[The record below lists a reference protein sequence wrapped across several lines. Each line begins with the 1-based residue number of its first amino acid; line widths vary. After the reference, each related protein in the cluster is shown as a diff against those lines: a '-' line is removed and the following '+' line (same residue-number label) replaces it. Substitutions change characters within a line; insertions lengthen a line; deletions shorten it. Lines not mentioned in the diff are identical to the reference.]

1 VEFTSGPKKLEG
13 AMAKVPSLKDQ
24 LGEPVA
30 GHGLLD
36 RRFFLQTGA
45 AIMSATATYGVAH
58 AQSIGSSSP
67 ATMLKPGAG
76 FTGYGVPSH
85 WRDNVQRIVPQNV
98 PPARINTGS
107 SRTPWQLLEG
117 TITPGGLHYVRNHN
131 GTPDINPDDHT
142 LIIHGLVK
150 QPLAFT
156 LETLLRYPMRT
167 EIHFMECAGNSG
179 GMNGPQPPQQTV
191 GDIHGLLSGSE
202 WTGVKLSTLLD
213 EAGVDPKGTWILAE
227 GADGVGMSRS
237 IPVWKAM
244 DDAMIALYQN
254 GEPIRPEQGFPMR
267 LLLPGFEGNTNV
279 KWLRRLKVVDGPI
292 YTKDETSRY
301 TMLMPDGKA
310 REFMLQ
316 MEPKSMIIKPSFGM
330 NMRGPGYYEI
340 SGVAWSGLGRVTKVD
355 VSADGG
361 KSWTQTA
368 LTGPVLSKAL
378 TRFRLP
384 WMWDGQPATLM
395 SRTTDEK
402 GMVQKTH
409 ADWAAQYAPRQNFHF
424 SAIQSWAIA
433 ADGKVSNVYV

>member
-1 VEFTSGPKKLEG
+1 
-13 AMAKVPSLKDQ
+13 MAKVPTLQDE

-30 GHGLLD
+30 GNGLLH

-45 AIMSATATYGVAH
+45 AIAATAAATGVAR
-58 AQSIGSSSP
+58 AESIGAGSP
-67 ATMLKPGAG
+67 PTMLKPGAG

-85 WRDNVQRIVPQNV
+85 WRDTIQRIVPANV
-98 PPARINTGS
+98 PPGRENTGS
-107 SRTPWQLLEG
+107 SRTPWQMLEG

-131 GTPDINPDDHT
+131 GTPDIDPDKHE
-142 LIIHGLVK
+142 LMIHGMVK
-150 QPLAFT
+150 QPLVFT
-156 LETLLRYPMRT
+156 LDSLLRYPMRT

-179 GMNGPQPPQQTV
+179 GMNAPQAPQQTV

-202 WTGVKLSTLLD
+202 WTGVKLSTLL
-213 EAGVDPKGTWILAE
+213 EETGVDPKATWILAE

-237 IPVWKAM
+237 HPVWKAM

-279 KWLRRLKVVDGPI
+279 KWLRRLKVIDTPM

-301 TMLMPDGKA
+301 TELMPDGKA

-316 MEPKSMIIKPSFGM
+316 MEPKSIIVKPSFGM
-330 NMRGPGYYEI
+330 NMRGQGYYEI
-340 SGVAWSGLGRVTKVD
+340 SGVAWSGLGRVAKVD

-361 KSWTQTA
+361 KSWTEAA

-384 WMWDGQPATLM
+384 WMWDGQPVTLM
-395 SRTTDEK
+395 SRTTDET
-402 GMVQKTH
+402 GAVQKTH
-409 ADWAAQYAPRQNFHF
+409 AEWAAQYAPRQNFHF

-433 ADGKVSNVYV
+433 SDGKVSNIYV

>member
-1 VEFTSGPKKLEG
+1 
-13 AMAKVPSLKDQ
+13 MAKVPTLKNQ

-30 GHGLLD
+30 GNGLLD

-45 AIMSATATYGVAH
+45 AIMGATASLGA
-58 AQSIGSSSP
+58 ARAESIGAVSP
-67 ATMLKPGAG
+67 PTMLTPGAG

-85 WRDNVQRIVPQNV
+85 WRDNIQRIVPTGV
-98 PPARINTGS
+98 PPARANTGS
-107 SRTPWQLLEG
+107 SRTPLHMLEG

-131 GTPDINPDDHT
+131 GTPDIDPEKHQ
-142 LIIHGLVK
+142 LLIHGMVK
-150 QPLAFT
+150 QPLEFN
-156 LETLLRYPMRT
+156 LETLLRYPMRS

-179 GMNGPQPPQQTV
+179 GMNAPQAPQQTV
-191 GDIHGLLSGSE
+191 GDIHGLLSCSE

-213 EAGVDPKGTWILAE
+213 EAGLDPKAPWILAE

-237 IPVWKAM
+237 VPVWKAM

-279 KWLRRLKVVDGPI
+279 KWLRRLKVLDTPM
-292 YTKDETSRY
+292 YTRDETSRY
-301 TMLMPDGKA
+301 TELMPDGRA

-316 MEPKSMIIKPSFGM
+316 MEPKSVIVKPSFGM
-330 NMRGPGYYEI
+330 AMRGAGYYEI
-340 SGVAWSGLGRVTKVD
+340 SGLAWSGLGRVSKVE
-355 VSADGG
+355 VSADSGR
-361 KSWTQTA
+361 SWAEAA
-368 LTGPVLSKAL
+368 LTGPVLPKAL

-384 WMWDGQPATLM
+384 WMWNGQPSTLM

-402 GMVQKTH
+402 GLVQKTH
-409 ADWAAQYAPRQNFHF
+409 AEWAAQYAPRQNFHF